1 MPGSRQRREA
11 SGSEG
16 RWKVPMERERGVNE
30 FKDHQELIRRL
41 VDGRKEEGIRET
53 AVFLQSS

>member
-1 MPGSRQRREA
+1 MSRQRREA

-16 RWKVPMERERGVNE
+16 RWKVPMEGERGVNK

-53 AVFLQSS
+53 AVSLQSSW